1 MASKKPIIAAN
12 IDGVPDLIKDG
23 FNGLLF
29 EKENV
34 DDLAGKIRLLL
45 SDKLLAQR
53 LAQNGYEYVQE
64 HLSEKQYITQ
74 YKKMIEKV
82 LNT

>member
-1 MASKKPIIAAN
+1 MAAKKPIIAAN
-12 IDGVPDLIKDG
+12 IDGVPELIKDG

-45 SDKLLAQR
+45 SDKSLAQR

-64 HLSEKQYITQ
+64 HLSERQYITQ
-74 YKKMIEKV
+74 YKKMVEQV